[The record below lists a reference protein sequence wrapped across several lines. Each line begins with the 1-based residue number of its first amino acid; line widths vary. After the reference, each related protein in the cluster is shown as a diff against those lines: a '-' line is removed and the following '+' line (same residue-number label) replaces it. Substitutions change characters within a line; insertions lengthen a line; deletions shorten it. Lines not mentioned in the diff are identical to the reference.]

1 MPKHST
7 TWSNSAVIR
16 TLARGRWDRMARQRS
31 EPGKSG
37 VVTYLDKKGRKR
49 CHGTPQLKRSQS
61 LDWMHETSNILFLPC
76 WFLPYYSTLNA
87 FSSGATRLVMPEHWS
102 IFFLCF
108 DVVRTSSKCQRH
120 TLMGLHS
127 VLII

>member
-16 TLARGRWDRMARQRS
+16 TLARGRWDRMAKQS
-31 EPGKSG
+31 SQPGKSG

-76 WFLPYYSTLNA
+76 WFLLYYYILLNPECLELRRYPAGYARTLVDL
-87 FSSGATRLVMPEHWS
+87 FPMFRCGSDLKQVPEAHPDG
-102 IFFLCF
+102 IA
-108 DVVRTSSKCQRH
+108 
-120 TLMGLHS
+120 
-127 VLII
+127 